1 MPINVIYA
9 YPVYLGGYD
18 IAAMLS
24 AHFAQQIVLCNDLAH
39 STAYLVTGSNLDRD
53 VAEMF
58 LERRAAEYSDRPV
71 VWVVNAALML
81 FYRTIADFK
90 AGNDVPRSTAFPVTG
105 LRLFEAT
112 VLTVHGT
119 DVSSTPLYLAAV
131 TQAEAEA
138 AAQAMMPHFY
148 PGGDPAVHDDEWDD
162 WRKPG
167 DESRTWCVERVEA
180 VMAIESTGP
189 DGRIVRFPIGQAE
202 EVTHATTA

>member
-39 STAYLVTGSNLDRD
+39 STAYLVTGSTIDRA

-90 AGNDVPRSTAFPVTG
+90 VGNDVPRSTAFSVTG

-119 DVSSTPLYLAAV
+119 DVSGTPLYLAAV

-148 PGGDPAVHDDEWDD
+148 PGGDPAVHDDEWND

-167 DESRTWCVERVEA
+167 DESRTWCVERIEA
-180 VMAIESTGP
+180 VMAIEATGP
-189 DGRIVRFPIGQAE
+189 DGRIVQFPIGQAE